1 MIEIQQGILLSD
13 FNVDGLMGFLN
24 NDQSHPQ
31 TNSIAVSM
39 AQVAPTLIQKDLSPW
54 DKNYDFALIWTQPQS
69 VISHF
74 NETLMLQTVSMSA
87 ILEEVDSYADL
98 LLSLHDKVK
107 SIFVPAWVFPSYN
120 RGLGIL
126 DLAPNGV
133 AYTLLK
139 MNLRLAEKL
148 SDQSN
153 IYLLNTQR
161 WIELIG
167 KNAFS
172 PKLWY
177 MGKIAFSN
185 QVFQEVTKDIKSAL
199 NGINGQSRKLILLD
213 LDDTLWGGIVGDLG
227 WENVQLG
234 GHDHIGEA
242 LVDFQMALK
251 SLKNKG
257 ILLGIVSKNEENTAL
272 QAIES
277 HPEMVLALEDFV
289 GWRINW
295 DDKAGNI
302 LDLVTELN
310 LGLQSVV
317 FIDDSP
323 MERARVREALP
334 EVLVPEWPKDKT
346 LYKKSLLELTCFES
360 PAITLE
366 DTTRAKMYQV
376 DQQRQQIKK
385 ELGSLDDWLKNMEI
399 KVEVNRLNNINLQRA
414 SQLLNKT
421 NQMNLKTRRLTESEL
436 WEWSLADAN
445 QIWVISVSDRLGN
458 SGLTGIMSLT
468 INNREGEIADFV
480 LSCRVF
486 GRKIEDAMVYCIVR
500 YARDLNLDRLIFQ
513 YIETPKNKPCLSF
526 LQSSGLEKIEKNR
539 FFWNLENEFPCP
551 KLIELQEKHK

>member
-213 LDDTLWGGIVGDLG
+213 LDDTLWGGTVGDLG